1 MTDDATSLAALGV
14 DESALE
20 SVLAAELDE
29 RVVDTELL
37 HEALNL
43 SIGVSTAERDHA
55 YVVRRP
61 HKLRDTDLV
70 ADLESE
76 FRVLERLADTT
87 VDAPEPVLYCDDESI
102 VGAPFFVMTYLEGES
117 TSVGDPLPER
127 FQTESARRT
136 VGQELVDALADV
148 HSVDPGPFA
157 GVCERVPLREQLD
170 RDRERLDTAT
180 NVTGRDLPALH
191 AAGAWLREN
200 VPEESDTAL
209 VHGDF
214 KPGNVFLGGTEAPRV
229 TGVVDW
235 ETAMVGDP
243 LTELGYFLL
252 YWRDPGDPTPS
263 VDDLDGE
270 YASEDELGGIRDTA
284 EHGLCPFT
292 SDPGSPSRGELVAR
306 YEEQTGRVFEH
317 SRFYRAHAA
326 FSLATVWEDIH
337 RHQIESAGTAGEWP
351 IVEYMGRVADRIAD
365 GDFPL

>member
-1 MTDDATSLAALGV
+1 MTDDATGLAALDV
-14 DESALE
+14 DTSALE

-29 RVVDTELL
+29 AVVDTELL

-43 SIGVSTAERDHA
+43 SIGVSTAEQDRA

-70 ADLESE
+70 SDLESE

-87 VDAPEPVLYCDDESI
+87 VDAPEPVLYCDDESTL
-102 VGAPFFVMTYLEGES
+102 GAPFFVMTYLEGES

-127 FQTESARRT
+127 FHTESARRT
-136 VGQELVDALADV
+136 IGEELVDALADV
-148 HSVDPGPFA
+148 HSVPPDSFA

-170 RDRERLDTAT
+170 RDRERLDTARS
-180 NVTGRDLPALH
+180 VTGRDLPALH
-191 AAGAWLREN
+191 AAGAWLHEN
-200 VPEESDTAL
+200 VPEDADTAL

-235 ETAMVGDP
+235 ETAMLGDP
-243 LTELGYFLL
+243 LTELAYFLL
-252 YWRDPGDPTPS
+252 YWRDPGDPTPT
-263 VDDLDGE
+263 VDDLAGE
-270 YASEDELGGIRDTA
+270 YTSGDELAGIEETA
-284 EHGLCPFT
+284 ENGLCPFA
-292 SDPGSPSRGELVAR
+292 SEPGSPTRQALVAR
-306 YEEQTGRVFEH
+306 YEEQTGRDFEH

-337 RHQIESAGTAGEWP
+337 RHQIESGGTAGEWP
-351 IVEYMGRVADRIAD
+351 IVEYMGRVANRIVD